1 MKVII
6 VGAHGE
12 AKELINRVSS
22 GWSISVIDLDQEKLR
37 NFTTNRQI
45 DKIQGDATSSL
56 VLKKAGLDEATA
68 IVTLTLSDEV
78 NLEILKIAK
87 QNDILRLSSI
97 INDSSNIDK
106 FKELDVELVEPD
118 ILLARRFE
126 HILEPRRVV
135 SQAFAGGRAEALE
148 IEISSDSPV
157 RGKKLREI
165 GSDYYIVGALLRK
178 GKVIIPHGDTEI
190 ETGDLVTI
198 VLQSGAFSNV
208 INLFSGS
215 ESRFPLE
222 FGKDIVVVLDNEKN
236 LKYLSESEFF
246 IRNTKA
252 TSLKLITKEDLFDNN
267 LESTEET
274 LKAVLKDQEFD
285 ITYKNKIS
293 NKDLENYK
301 GITVVERKENDKGKS
316 YGEGWHTDSSYLE
329 KTPKYTCLMG
339 KIVKKDQGQTLFAS
353 QLASYE
359 ALDQET
365 KDKIQN
371 LVGIFSSAGPI
382 SVTRLEREAER
393 GTGKSKDFVAEH
405 QIVKKVGTRKTLY
418 LSPGHTIAIKNLPEK
433 ESKDLLKYLFN
444 HQTKKEFQN
453 SFFWEKNTIVIWDNH
468 SVIHSATPFQGRRMM
483 HRIILDA

>member
-87 QNDILRLSSI
+87 QNNILRLSSI
-97 INDSSNIDK
+97 INDSSHIDK
-106 FKELDVELVEPD
+106 FKELGVELVEPD

-236 LKYLSESEFF
+236 LKNLSESEFF

-293 NKDLENYK
+293 NKDLENFINENSIGTIFYPVEDSISKSKIKSLISIANKSKIPVLFSRSTYPYK
-301 GITVVERKENDKGKS
+301 TIGLLINDNFDENSSNAIAFDLSSTMSAKLVGVIINQPTFLQSDGEQKVSDTVQKLQDLALSHEVQLDFENF
-316 YGEGWHTDSSYLE
+316 EGNEAKIFTDQTSSYDLSII
-329 KTPKYTCLMG
+329 G
-339 KIVKKDQGQTLFAS
+339 SNSS
-353 QLASYE
+353 QSWQDRKVIE
-359 ALDQET
+359 FVST
-365 KDKIQN
+365 N
-371 LVGIFSSAGPI
+371 SNSS
-382 SVTRLEREAER
+382 V
-393 GTGKSKDFVAEH
+393 
-405 QIVKKVGTRKTLY
+405 LY
-418 LSPGHTIAIKNLPEK
+418 IP
-433 ESKDLLKYLFN
+433 
-444 HQTKKEFQN
+444 
-453 SFFWEKNTIVIWDNH
+453 
-468 SVIHSATPFQGRRMM
+468 R
-483 HRIILDA
+483 

>member
-236 LKYLSESEFF
+236 LKNLSESEFF

-293 NKDLENYK
+293 NKDLENFINENSIGTIFYPVDDSISKSKIKSLISIANKSKIPVLFSRSTYPYK
-301 GITVVERKENDKGKS
+301 TIGLLINDNFDENSSNAIAFDLSSTMSAKLVGVIINQPTFLQSDGEQKVSDTVQKLQDLALSHEVQLDFENF
-316 YGEGWHTDSSYLE
+316 EGNEAKIFTDQTSSYDLSII
-329 KTPKYTCLMG
+329 G
-339 KIVKKDQGQTLFAS
+339 SNSS
-353 QLASYE
+353 QSWQDRKVIE
-359 ALDQET
+359 FVST
-365 KDKIQN
+365 N
-371 LVGIFSSAGPI
+371 SNSS
-382 SVTRLEREAER
+382 V
-393 GTGKSKDFVAEH
+393 
-405 QIVKKVGTRKTLY
+405 LY
-418 LSPGHTIAIKNLPEK
+418 IP
-433 ESKDLLKYLFN
+433 
-444 HQTKKEFQN
+444 
-453 SFFWEKNTIVIWDNH
+453 
-468 SVIHSATPFQGRRMM
+468 R
-483 HRIILDA
+483 

>member
-87 QNDILRLSSI
+87 QNNILRLSSI
-97 INDSSNIDK
+97 INDSSHIDK

-236 LKYLSESEFF
+236 LKNLSESEFF

-293 NKDLENYK
+293 NKDLENFINENSIGTIFYPVEDSISKSKIKSLISIANKSKIPVLFSRSTYPYK
-301 GITVVERKENDKGKS
+301 TIGLLINDNFDQNSSNAIAFDLSSTMSAKLVGVIINQPTFLQSDGEQKVSDTIQKLQDLALSHEVQLDFENF
-316 YGEGWHTDSSYLE
+316 EGNEAKIFTDQTSSYDLSII
-329 KTPKYTCLMG
+329 G
-339 KIVKKDQGQTLFAS
+339 SNSS
-353 QLASYE
+353 QSWQDRKVIE
-359 ALDQET
+359 FVST
-365 KDKIQN
+365 N
-371 LVGIFSSAGPI
+371 SNSS
-382 SVTRLEREAER
+382 V
-393 GTGKSKDFVAEH
+393 
-405 QIVKKVGTRKTLY
+405 LY
-418 LSPGHTIAIKNLPEK
+418 IP
-433 ESKDLLKYLFN
+433 
-444 HQTKKEFQN
+444 
-453 SFFWEKNTIVIWDNH
+453 
-468 SVIHSATPFQGRRMM
+468 R
-483 HRIILDA
+483 

>member
-12 AKELINRVSS
+12 AKELINRISS

-87 QNDILRLSSI
+87 QNNILRLSSI
-97 INDSSNIDK
+97 INDSANIHH
-106 FKELDVELVEPD
+106 FKELDIEIVEPD
-118 ILLARRFE
+118 TLLARRFE
-126 HILEPRRVV
+126 YILEPRRVV
-135 SQAFAGGRAEALE
+135 SQAFAGGRAEAIE

-165 GSDYYIVGALLRK
+165 GSDYYIVGALLRHN
-178 GKVIIPHGDTEI
+178 KVIIPHGDTEI

-222 FGKDIVVVLDNEKN
+222 FGKDIFVVLYNEKN
-236 LKYLSESEFF
+236 LKNLSESEFF

-252 TSLKLITKEDLFDNN
+252 TSLKVLTKQDLFDNN
-267 LESTEET
+267 LETIEET
-274 LKAVLKDQEFD
+274 LKAILKDQEFD
-285 ITYKNKIS
+285 ATFKNKIS
-293 NKDLENYK
+293 NKDLENF
-301 GITVVERKENDKGKS
+301 VKENSIGTIF
-316 YGEGWHTDSSYLE
+316 YPVEEGVAKTKIKALISIANKTKIPILFSRSTYPYKTIGLLINDNFDQTSSNSIAFDLSSTMSA
-329 KTPKYTCLMG
+329 K
-339 KIVKKDQGQTLFAS
+339 
-353 QLASYE
+353 
-359 ALDQET
+359 
-365 KDKIQN
+365 
-371 LVGIFSSAGPI
+371 LVGVTINQPKFLQSEGEQKVSSTVQKLQDLALSHEVQLDFENFEGNEAKIFTEQTSNYDLSIIGSNSSQSWQDRKI
-382 SVTRLEREAER
+382 IEFVSTNSNSSV
-393 GTGKSKDFVAEH
+393 
-405 QIVKKVGTRKTLY
+405 LY
-418 LSPGHTIAIKNLPEK
+418 VP
-433 ESKDLLKYLFN
+433 
-444 HQTKKEFQN
+444 
-453 SFFWEKNTIVIWDNH
+453 
-468 SVIHSATPFQGRRMM
+468 R
-483 HRIILDA
+483 

>member
-87 QNDILRLSSI
+87 QNNILRLSSI
-97 INDSSNIDK
+97 INDSSHIDK

-236 LKYLSESEFF
+236 LKNLSESEFF

-293 NKDLENYK
+293 NKDLENFINENSIGTIFYPVEDSISKSKIKSLISIANKSKIPILFSRSTYPYK
-301 GITVVERKENDKGKS
+301 TIGLLINDNFDENSSNSIAFDLSSTMSAKLAGVIINQPTFLQSDGEQKVSDTVQKLQDLALSHEVQLDFENF
-316 YGEGWHTDSSYLE
+316 EGNEAKIFTDQTSSYDLSII
-329 KTPKYTCLMG
+329 G
-339 KIVKKDQGQTLFAS
+339 SNSS
-353 QLASYE
+353 QSWQDRKVIE
-359 ALDQET
+359 FVST
-365 KDKIQN
+365 N
-371 LVGIFSSAGPI
+371 SNSS
-382 SVTRLEREAER
+382 L
-393 GTGKSKDFVAEH
+393 
-405 QIVKKVGTRKTLY
+405 LY
-418 LSPGHTIAIKNLPEK
+418 IP
-433 ESKDLLKYLFN
+433 
-444 HQTKKEFQN
+444 
-453 SFFWEKNTIVIWDNH
+453 
-468 SVIHSATPFQGRRMM
+468 R
-483 HRIILDA
+483 

>member
-22 GWSISVIDLDQEKLR
+22 GWSISVIDLEQEKLR

-135 SQAFAGGRAEALE
+135 SQAFAGGRAEAIE

-222 FGKDIVVVLDNEKN
+222 FGKDIVVILDNEKN
-236 LKYLSESEFF
+236 LKNLSESEFF

-293 NKDLENYK
+293 NKDLEKFINENSIGTIFYPVEESISKSKIKSLISIANKSKIPILFSRSTYPYK
-301 GITVVERKENDKGKS
+301 TIGLLINDNFDENSSNSIAFDLSSTMSAKLAGVIINQPTFLQSDGEQKVSDTVQKLQDLALSHEVKLDFENF
-316 YGEGWHTDSSYLE
+316 EGNEAKIFTDQTSSYDLSII
-329 KTPKYTCLMG
+329 G
-339 KIVKKDQGQTLFAS
+339 SNSS
-353 QLASYE
+353 QSWQDRKVIE
-359 ALDQET
+359 FVST
-365 KDKIQN
+365 N
-371 LVGIFSSAGPI
+371 SNSS
-382 SVTRLEREAER
+382 L
-393 GTGKSKDFVAEH
+393 
-405 QIVKKVGTRKTLY
+405 LY
-418 LSPGHTIAIKNLPEK
+418 IP
-433 ESKDLLKYLFN
+433 
-444 HQTKKEFQN
+444 
-453 SFFWEKNTIVIWDNH
+453 
-468 SVIHSATPFQGRRMM
+468 R
-483 HRIILDA
+483 

>member
-12 AKELINRVSS
+12 AKELINRISS

-87 QNDILRLSSI
+87 QNNILRLSSI
-97 INDSSNIDK
+97 INDSSHIDK

-236 LKYLSESEFF
+236 LKNLSESEFF

-293 NKDLENYK
+293 NKDLENFINENSIGTIFYPVEDSISKSKIKSLISIANKSKIPVLFSRSTYPYK
-301 GITVVERKENDKGKS
+301 TIGLLINDNFDENSSNAIAFDLSSTMSAKLVGVIINQPTFLQSDGEQKVSDTVQKLQDLALSHEVQLDFENF
-316 YGEGWHTDSSYLE
+316 EGNEAKIFTDQTSSYDLSII
-329 KTPKYTCLMG
+329 G
-339 KIVKKDQGQTLFAS
+339 SNSS
-353 QLASYE
+353 QSWQDRKVIE
-359 ALDQET
+359 FVST
-365 KDKIQN
+365 N
-371 LVGIFSSAGPI
+371 SNSS
-382 SVTRLEREAER
+382 V
-393 GTGKSKDFVAEH
+393 
-405 QIVKKVGTRKTLY
+405 LY
-418 LSPGHTIAIKNLPEK
+418 IP
-433 ESKDLLKYLFN
+433 
-444 HQTKKEFQN
+444 
-453 SFFWEKNTIVIWDNH
+453 
-468 SVIHSATPFQGRRMM
+468 R
-483 HRIILDA
+483 

>member
-87 QNDILRLSSI
+87 QNNILRLSSI
-97 INDSSNIDK
+97 INDSSHIDK

-157 RGKKLREI
+157 RGKKLREV

-198 VLQSGAFSNV
+198 VLQSGAFSSV

-236 LKYLSESEFF
+236 LKNLSESEFF

-293 NKDLENYK
+293 NKDLENFINENSIGTIFYPVEDSISKSKIKSLISIANKSKIPVLFSRSTYPYK
-301 GITVVERKENDKGKS
+301 TIGLLINDNFDENSSNAIAFDLSSTMSAKLVGVMINQPTFLQSVGEQKVSDTVQKLQDLALSHEVQLDFENF
-316 YGEGWHTDSSYLE
+316 EGNEAKIFTDQTSSYDLSII
-329 KTPKYTCLMG
+329 G
-339 KIVKKDQGQTLFAS
+339 SNSS
-353 QLASYE
+353 QSWQDRKVIE
-359 ALDQET
+359 FVST
-365 KDKIQN
+365 N
-371 LVGIFSSAGPI
+371 SNSS
-382 SVTRLEREAER
+382 V
-393 GTGKSKDFVAEH
+393 
-405 QIVKKVGTRKTLY
+405 LY
-418 LSPGHTIAIKNLPEK
+418 IP
-433 ESKDLLKYLFN
+433 
-444 HQTKKEFQN
+444 
-453 SFFWEKNTIVIWDNH
+453 
-468 SVIHSATPFQGRRMM
+468 R
-483 HRIILDA
+483 

>member
-87 QNDILRLSSI
+87 QNNILRLSSI
-97 INDSSNIDK
+97 INDSSHIDK

-236 LKYLSESEFF
+236 LKNLSESEFF

-293 NKDLENYK
+293 NKDLENFVNENSIGTIFYPVEDSISKSKIKSLISVANKSKVPILFSRSTYPYK
-301 GITVVERKENDKGKS
+301 TIGLLINDNFNESSSNSIAFDLSSTMSAKLAGVIINQPKFLQSEGEQKVSNTVQKLQDLALSHEVQLDFENF
-316 YGEGWHTDSSYLE
+316 EGNE
-329 KTPKYTCLMG
+329 A
-339 KIVKKDQGQTLFAS
+339 KIFTNQTSGYDLSIIGSNAS
-353 QLASYE
+353 QSWQDRKVIE
-359 ALDQET
+359 FVST
-365 KDKIQN
+365 N
-371 LVGIFSSAGPI
+371 SNSS
-382 SVTRLEREAER
+382 V
-393 GTGKSKDFVAEH
+393 
-405 QIVKKVGTRKTLY
+405 LY
-418 LSPGHTIAIKNLPEK
+418 IP
-433 ESKDLLKYLFN
+433 
-444 HQTKKEFQN
+444 
-453 SFFWEKNTIVIWDNH
+453 
-468 SVIHSATPFQGRRMM
+468 R
-483 HRIILDA
+483 

>member
-56 VLKKAGLDEATA
+56 VLKKAGLDEASA
-68 IVTLTLSDEV
+68 IITLTLSDEV

-97 INDSSNIDK
+97 INDSSNVDK

-198 VLQSGAFSNV
+198 VLQSGAFSSV

-222 FGKDIVVVLDNEKN
+222 FGKDIAVVLDNEKN
-236 LKYLSESEFF
+236 LKNLSESEFF

-252 TSLKLITKEDLFDNN
+252 TSLKLITKEDLFENN

-293 NKDLENYK
+293 NKDLENFVNENSIGTIFYP
-301 GITVVERKENDKGKS
+301 VE
-316 YGEGWHTDSSYLE
+316 DS
-329 KTPKYTCLMG
+329 
-339 KIVKKDQGQTLFAS
+339 
-353 QLASYE
+353 
-359 ALDQET
+359 
-365 KDKIQN
+365 
-371 LVGIFSSAGPI
+371 I
-382 SVTRLEREAER
+382 S
-393 GTGKSKDFVAEH
+393 KSKIKSLISIANKSKVPILFSRSTYPYKTIGLLINDNFNESSSNSIAFDLSSTMSAKLAGVIINQPKFLQSEGEQKVSNTVQKLQDLALSHEVQLDFENFEGNEAKIFTD
-405 QIVKKVGTRKTLY
+405 QTSGYDLSIIGSNSSQSWQDRKVIEFVSTNSNSSVLY
-418 LSPGHTIAIKNLPEK
+418 IP
-433 ESKDLLKYLFN
+433 
-444 HQTKKEFQN
+444 
-453 SFFWEKNTIVIWDNH
+453 
-468 SVIHSATPFQGRRMM
+468 R
-483 HRIILDA
+483 

>member
-78 NLEILKIAK
+78 NLEILNIAK
-87 QNDILRLSSI
+87 QNNILRLSSI
-97 INDSSNIDK
+97 INESSNAGK

-190 ETGDLVTI
+190 ETGDLVTV

-222 FGKDIVVVLDNEKN
+222 FGKDIVVVLDDEKN
-236 LKYLSESEFF
+236 LKNLSESEFF

-252 TSLKLITKEDLFDNN
+252 TSLKVLTKQDLFDNN
-267 LESTEET
+267 LETTEET

-285 ITYKNKIS
+285 ITYKNKITV
-293 NKDLENYK
+293 KDLENFMRENSIGTIFYPVMDGTAKSKIKSLISIANKTKVPILFSRTTYPYK
-301 GITVVERKENDKGKS
+301 TIGLLINDNFDEN
-316 YGEGWHTDSSYLE
+316 SSNSIAFDLSSTMSA
-329 KTPKYTCLMG
+329 K
-339 KIVKKDQGQTLFAS
+339 
-353 QLASYE
+353 
-359 ALDQET
+359 
-365 KDKIQN
+365 
-371 LVGIFSSAGPI
+371 LVGVIINQPKFLQSEGENKVSNTVQKLQDLALSNEVQLDFINFEGNEAKIFSEQTSEYDLAIIGSNSSQSWQDRKI
-382 SVTRLEREAER
+382 IEFVSTNSNSSV
-393 GTGKSKDFVAEH
+393 
-405 QIVKKVGTRKTLY
+405 LY
-418 LSPGHTIAIKNLPEK
+418 VP
-433 ESKDLLKYLFN
+433 
-444 HQTKKEFQN
+444 
-453 SFFWEKNTIVIWDNH
+453 
-468 SVIHSATPFQGRRMM
+468 R
-483 HRIILDA
+483 

>member
-97 INDSSNIDK
+97 INDSSNTYK

-135 SQAFAGGRAEALE
+135 SQAFAGGRAEAIE

-236 LKYLSESEFF
+236 LKNLSESEFF

-293 NKDLENYK
+293 NKDLENFTNENSIGTIFYPVEDSISKSKIKSLISIANKSKIPVLFSRSTYPYK
-301 GITVVERKENDKGKS
+301 TIGLLINDNFDENSSNAIAFDLSSTMSAKLVGVIINQPTFLQSDGEQKVSDTVQKLQDLALSHEVQLDFENF
-316 YGEGWHTDSSYLE
+316 EGNEAKIFTDQTSSYDLSII
-329 KTPKYTCLMG
+329 G
-339 KIVKKDQGQTLFAS
+339 SNSS
-353 QLASYE
+353 QSWQDRKVIE
-359 ALDQET
+359 FVST
-365 KDKIQN
+365 N
-371 LVGIFSSAGPI
+371 SNSS
-382 SVTRLEREAER
+382 V
-393 GTGKSKDFVAEH
+393 
-405 QIVKKVGTRKTLY
+405 LY
-418 LSPGHTIAIKNLPEK
+418 IP
-433 ESKDLLKYLFN
+433 
-444 HQTKKEFQN
+444 
-453 SFFWEKNTIVIWDNH
+453 
-468 SVIHSATPFQGRRMM
+468 R
-483 HRIILDA
+483 

>member
-68 IVTLTLSDEV
+68 IITLTLSDEV

-97 INDSSNIDK
+97 INDSSNVDK

-198 VLQSGAFSNV
+198 VLQSGAFSSV

-236 LKYLSESEFF
+236 LKNLSESEFF

-252 TSLKLITKEDLFDNN
+252 TSLKLITKEDLFENN

-293 NKDLENYK
+293 NKDLENFVNENSIGTIFYP
-301 GITVVERKENDKGKS
+301 VEDSISKS
-316 YGEGWHTDSSYLE
+316 
-329 KTPKYTCLMG
+329 
-339 KIVKKDQGQTLFAS
+339 KIKSL
-353 QLASYE
+353 
-359 ALDQET
+359 
-365 KDKIQN
+365 
-371 LVGIFSSAGPI
+371 I
-382 SVTRLEREAER
+382 SVAN
-393 GTGKSKDFVAEH
+393 KSKVPILFSRSTYPYKTIGLLINDNFNESSSNSIAFDLSSTLSAKLAGVIINQPKFLQSEGEQKVSNTVQKLQDLALSHEVQLDFENFEGNEAKIFTD
-405 QIVKKVGTRKTLY
+405 QTSGYDLSIIGSNSSQSWQDRKVIEFVSTNSNSSVLY
-418 LSPGHTIAIKNLPEK
+418 IP
-433 ESKDLLKYLFN
+433 
-444 HQTKKEFQN
+444 
-453 SFFWEKNTIVIWDNH
+453 
-468 SVIHSATPFQGRRMM
+468 R
-483 HRIILDA
+483 

>member
-68 IVTLTLSDEV
+68 IITLTLSDEV

-97 INDSSNIDK
+97 INDSSNIGK
-106 FKELDVELVEPD
+106 FKEFDVELVEPD

-157 RGKKLREI
+157 RGKKLKEI
-165 GSDYYIVGALLRK
+165 GSDYFIVGALLRK

-190 ETGDLVTI
+190 ENGDLVTI

-222 FGKDIVVVLDNEKN
+222 FGKDIAVVLDHEKN
-236 LKYLSESEFF
+236 LKNLSESEFF

-252 TSLKLITKEDLFDNN
+252 TSLKLITKEDLFENN

-293 NKDLENYK
+293 NKDLENF
-301 GITVVERKENDKGKS
+301 VNENSIGTIFYPVD
-316 YGEGWHTDSSYLE
+316 DS
-329 KTPKYTCLMG
+329 
-339 KIVKKDQGQTLFAS
+339 
-353 QLASYE
+353 
-359 ALDQET
+359 
-365 KDKIQN
+365 
-371 LVGIFSSAGPI
+371 I
-382 SVTRLEREAER
+382 S
-393 GTGKSKDFVAEH
+393 KSKIKSLISIANKSKIPILLSRSTYPYKTIGLLINDNFNENSSNSIAFDLSSSMSAKLAGVIVNQPKFLQSEGEQKVSNTVQKLQDLALSHEVQLDFENFEGNEAKIFTN
-405 QIVKKVGTRKTLY
+405 QTSGYDLSIIGSNSSQSWQDRKVIEFVSTNSNSSVLY
-418 LSPGHTIAIKNLPEK
+418 IPS
-433 ESKDLLKYLFN
+433 
-444 HQTKKEFQN
+444 
-453 SFFWEKNTIVIWDNH
+453 
-468 SVIHSATPFQGRRMM
+468 
-483 HRIILDA
+483 

>member
-68 IVTLTLSDEV
+68 IITLTLSDEV

-97 INDSSNIDK
+97 INDSSNVDK

-236 LKYLSESEFF
+236 LKNLSESEFF

-293 NKDLENYK
+293 NKDLENFINENSIGTIFYPVEDSISKSKIKSLISIANKSKIPVLFSRSTYPYK
-301 GITVVERKENDKGKS
+301 TIGLLINDNFDENSSNVIAFDLSSTMSAKLVGVIINQPTFLQSDGEQKVSDTVQKLQDLALSHEVQLDFENF
-316 YGEGWHTDSSYLE
+316 EGNEAKIFTDQTSSYDLSII
-329 KTPKYTCLMG
+329 G
-339 KIVKKDQGQTLFAS
+339 SNSS
-353 QLASYE
+353 QSWQDRKVIE
-359 ALDQET
+359 FVST
-365 KDKIQN
+365 N
-371 LVGIFSSAGPI
+371 SNSS
-382 SVTRLEREAER
+382 V
-393 GTGKSKDFVAEH
+393 
-405 QIVKKVGTRKTLY
+405 LY
-418 LSPGHTIAIKNLPEK
+418 IP
-433 ESKDLLKYLFN
+433 
-444 HQTKKEFQN
+444 
-453 SFFWEKNTIVIWDNH
+453 
-468 SVIHSATPFQGRRMM
+468 R
-483 HRIILDA
+483 

>member
-236 LKYLSESEFF
+236 LKNLSESEFF

-293 NKDLENYK
+293 NKDLENFINENSIGTIFYPVEDSISKSKIKSLISIANKSKIPVLFSRSTYPYK
-301 GITVVERKENDKGKS
+301 TIGLLINDNFDQNSSNAIAFDLSSTMSAKLVGVIINQPTFLQSDGEQKVSDTVQKLQDLALSHEVQLDFENF
-316 YGEGWHTDSSYLE
+316 EGNEAKIFTDQTSSYDLSII
-329 KTPKYTCLMG
+329 G
-339 KIVKKDQGQTLFAS
+339 SNSS
-353 QLASYE
+353 QSWQDRKVIE
-359 ALDQET
+359 FVST
-365 KDKIQN
+365 N
-371 LVGIFSSAGPI
+371 SNSS
-382 SVTRLEREAER
+382 V
-393 GTGKSKDFVAEH
+393 
-405 QIVKKVGTRKTLY
+405 LY
-418 LSPGHTIAIKNLPEK
+418 IP
-433 ESKDLLKYLFN
+433 
-444 HQTKKEFQN
+444 
-453 SFFWEKNTIVIWDNH
+453 
-468 SVIHSATPFQGRRMM
+468 R
-483 HRIILDA
+483 

>member
-68 IVTLTLSDEV
+68 IITLTLSDEV

-87 QNDILRLSSI
+87 QNNILRLSSI
-97 INDSSNIDK
+97 INDSSHIDK

-236 LKYLSESEFF
+236 LKNLSESEFF

-293 NKDLENYK
+293 NKDLENFTNENSIGTIFYPVEDSISKSKIKSLISIANKSKIPVLFSRSTYPYK
-301 GITVVERKENDKGKS
+301 TIGLLINDNFDENSSNAIAFDLSSTMSAKLVGVIINQPTFLQSDGEQKVSDTVQKLQDLALSHEVQLDFENF
-316 YGEGWHTDSSYLE
+316 EGNEAKIFTDQTSSYDLSII
-329 KTPKYTCLMG
+329 G
-339 KIVKKDQGQTLFAS
+339 SNSS
-353 QLASYE
+353 QSWQDRKVIE
-359 ALDQET
+359 FVST
-365 KDKIQN
+365 N
-371 LVGIFSSAGPI
+371 SNSS
-382 SVTRLEREAER
+382 V
-393 GTGKSKDFVAEH
+393 
-405 QIVKKVGTRKTLY
+405 LY
-418 LSPGHTIAIKNLPEK
+418 IP
-433 ESKDLLKYLFN
+433 
-444 HQTKKEFQN
+444 
-453 SFFWEKNTIVIWDNH
+453 
-468 SVIHSATPFQGRRMM
+468 R
-483 HRIILDA
+483 

>member
-45 DKIQGDATSSL
+45 EKIQGDATSSL

-68 IVTLTLSDEV
+68 IITLTLSDEV
-78 NLEILKIAK
+78 NLEILKIAQ
-87 QNDILRLSSI
+87 QNNILRLSSI
-97 INDSSNIDK
+97 INDSSNVDK

-135 SQAFAGGRAEALE
+135 SQAFAGGRAEAIE

-157 RGKKLREI
+157 RGKKLKEI
-165 GSDYYIVGALLRK
+165 GSDYFIVGALLRK

-198 VLQSGAFSNV
+198 VLQSGAFSSV

-222 FGKDIVVVLDNEKN
+222 FGKDIVVVLEDEKN
-236 LKYLSESEFF
+236 LKNLSESEFF

-252 TSLKLITKEDLFDNN
+252 TSLKLITKEDLFENN

-293 NKDLENYK
+293 NKDLENFINENSIGTIFYPAEDSISKSKIKSLISIANKLKIPILFSRSTYPYK
-301 GITVVERKENDKGKS
+301 TIGLLINDNFDEN
-316 YGEGWHTDSSYLE
+316 SSNAIAFDLSSTMSA
-329 KTPKYTCLMG
+329 K
-339 KIVKKDQGQTLFAS
+339 
-353 QLASYE
+353 
-359 ALDQET
+359 
-365 KDKIQN
+365 
-371 LVGIFSSAGPI
+371 LVGVIINQPTFLQSEGEQKVSNTVQKLQDIALSHEVQLDFENFEGNEAKIFTDQTQSYDLSIIGSSSSQSWQDRKVI
-382 SVTRLEREAER
+382 EFVSTKSSSSV
-393 GTGKSKDFVAEH
+393 
-405 QIVKKVGTRKTLY
+405 LY
-418 LSPGHTIAIKNLPEK
+418 IP
-433 ESKDLLKYLFN
+433 
-444 HQTKKEFQN
+444 
-453 SFFWEKNTIVIWDNH
+453 
-468 SVIHSATPFQGRRMM
+468 R
-483 HRIILDA
+483 

>member
-87 QNDILRLSSI
+87 QNNILRLSSI
-97 INDSSNIDK
+97 INDSSHIDK

-236 LKYLSESEFF
+236 LKNLSESEFF

-293 NKDLENYK
+293 NKDLEIFINENSIGTIFYPVEDNISKSKIKSLISIANKSKIPILFSRSTYPYK
-301 GITVVERKENDKGKS
+301 TIGLLINDNFDENSSNSIAFDLSSTMSAKLVGVIINQPTFLQSDGEQKVSDTVQKLQDLALSHEVQLDFENF
-316 YGEGWHTDSSYLE
+316 EGNEAKIFTDQTSSYDLSII
-329 KTPKYTCLMG
+329 G
-339 KIVKKDQGQTLFAS
+339 SNSS
-353 QLASYE
+353 QSWQDRKVIE
-359 ALDQET
+359 FVST
-365 KDKIQN
+365 N
-371 LVGIFSSAGPI
+371 SNSS
-382 SVTRLEREAER
+382 V
-393 GTGKSKDFVAEH
+393 
-405 QIVKKVGTRKTLY
+405 LY
-418 LSPGHTIAIKNLPEK
+418 IP
-433 ESKDLLKYLFN
+433 
-444 HQTKKEFQN
+444 
-453 SFFWEKNTIVIWDNH
+453 
-468 SVIHSATPFQGRRMM
+468 R
-483 HRIILDA
+483 

>member
-78 NLEILKIAK
+78 NLEILNIAK
-87 QNDILRLSSI
+87 QNNILRLSSI
-97 INDSSNIDK
+97 INESSNAGK

-190 ETGDLVTI
+190 ETGDLVTV

-222 FGKDIVVVLDNEKN
+222 FGKDIVVVLDDEKN
-236 LKYLSESEFF
+236 LKNLSESEFF

-252 TSLKLITKEDLFDNN
+252 TSLKVLTKQDLFDNN
-267 LESTEET
+267 LETTEET

-285 ITYKNKIS
+285 ITYKNKITV
-293 NKDLENYK
+293 KDLENFMRENSIGTIFYPVMDGTAKSKIKSLISIANKTKVPVLFSRTTYPYK
-301 GITVVERKENDKGKS
+301 TIGLLINDNFDENSSNAIAFDLSSTMSAKLVGVIINQPTFLQSDGEQKVSDTVQKLQDLALSHEVQLDFENF
-316 YGEGWHTDSSYLE
+316 EGNEAKIFTDQTSSYDLSII
-329 KTPKYTCLMG
+329 G
-339 KIVKKDQGQTLFAS
+339 SNSS
-353 QLASYE
+353 QSWQDRKVIE
-359 ALDQET
+359 FVST
-365 KDKIQN
+365 N
-371 LVGIFSSAGPI
+371 SNSS
-382 SVTRLEREAER
+382 V
-393 GTGKSKDFVAEH
+393 
-405 QIVKKVGTRKTLY
+405 LY
-418 LSPGHTIAIKNLPEK
+418 IP
-433 ESKDLLKYLFN
+433 
-444 HQTKKEFQN
+444 
-453 SFFWEKNTIVIWDNH
+453 
-468 SVIHSATPFQGRRMM
+468 R
-483 HRIILDA
+483 

>member
-68 IVTLTLSDEV
+68 IITLTLSDEV

-87 QNDILRLSSI
+87 HNDILRLSSI
-97 INDSSNIDK
+97 INDSSNVDK

-198 VLQSGAFSNV
+198 VLQSGAFSSV

-236 LKYLSESEFF
+236 LKNLSESEFF

-252 TSLKLITKEDLFDNN
+252 TSLKLITKEDLFENN

-293 NKDLENYK
+293 NKDLENFVNENSIGTIFYP
-301 GITVVERKENDKGKS
+301 VEDSISKS
-316 YGEGWHTDSSYLE
+316 
-329 KTPKYTCLMG
+329 
-339 KIVKKDQGQTLFAS
+339 KIKSL
-353 QLASYE
+353 
-359 ALDQET
+359 
-365 KDKIQN
+365 
-371 LVGIFSSAGPI
+371 I
-382 SVTRLEREAER
+382 SVAN
-393 GTGKSKDFVAEH
+393 KSKVPILFSRSTYPYKTIGLLINDNFNESSSNSIAFDLSSTMSAKLAGVIINQPKFLQSEGEQKVSNTVQKLQDLALSHEVQLDFENFEGNEAKIFTN
-405 QIVKKVGTRKTLY
+405 QTSGYDLSIIGSNSSQSWQDRKVIEFVSTNSNSSVLY
-418 LSPGHTIAIKNLPEK
+418 IP
-433 ESKDLLKYLFN
+433 
-444 HQTKKEFQN
+444 
-453 SFFWEKNTIVIWDNH
+453 
-468 SVIHSATPFQGRRMM
+468 R
-483 HRIILDA
+483 